1 MGPRWKPARSTTSLP
16 PRDEILQRPGHVQA
30 CEKEVYKA
38 FKSQAFKR
46 PLGILLKDFYMP
58 FKGLL
63 KVF

>member
-1 MGPRWKPARSTTSLP
+1 MGPRWKPGWPTTSLA
-16 PRDEILQRPGHVQA
+16 PRDEIVQA